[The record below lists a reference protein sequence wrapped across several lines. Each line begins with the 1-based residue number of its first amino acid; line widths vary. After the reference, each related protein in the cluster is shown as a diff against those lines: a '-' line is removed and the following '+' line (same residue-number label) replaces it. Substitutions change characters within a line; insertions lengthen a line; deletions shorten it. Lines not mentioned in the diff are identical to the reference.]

1 MNCIESFNE
10 SELEALAKLCGNLPV
25 GDRETTGSELTRY
38 LRSAELPD
46 SSPKL
51 TKWVR
56 VYNAFVEFQNEHH
69 VGNNIVKF
77 VSLLYSPCRYT
88 ECMDS
93 FREEV
98 QKLNKILAL
107 HGLEFQEDGKM
118 HKVKKANTLSE
129 AVQRAQRLKS
139 QLEERKVH
147 SKILQFADQE
157 IKSDN
162 YFHTVLEAM
171 KSITSVIREKT
182 GYYADG
188 TQLVEA
194 TLTGNTPCLVIN
206 NYTTDSEKME
216 QKGFANLLKG
226 LYGTF
231 RNPLAHEP
239 KIEWELSEA
248 DALDVLCMI
257 SYVHRKLERA
267 RRF

>member
-10 SELEALAKLCGNLPV
+10 CELEALAKLCGNLPV

-38 LRSAELPD
+38 LKSAELPD

-56 VYNAFVEFQNEHH
+56 VYKAFVEFQNEHH

-77 VSLLYSPCRYT
+77 ISLLYSPCRYT
-88 ECMDS
+88 ECMGC

-98 QKLNKILAL
+98 LKLNKILAL
-107 HGLEFQEDGKM
+107 HGLEFREDGKM
-118 HKVKKANTLSE
+118 HAVKKANTLSE
-129 AVQRAQRLKS
+129 AVLRAQRLKN
-139 QLEERKVH
+139 QLVERKVH
-147 SKILQFADQE
+147 SIILQFADQE

-188 TQLVEA
+188 TQLVDA

-216 QKGFANLLKG
+216 QRGFANLLKG

-239 KIEWELSEA
+239 KILWELSEA

-257 SYVHRKLERA
+257 SYVHRKLENA
-267 RRF
+267 RRP